1 MNNTVKSE
9 KYRKLSVT
17 ALVTGILSISF
28 GVLNFLW
35 VPVANLFQSSVDV
48 LRIMSFI
55 AASGI
60 GIAFGLA
67 IAAVVCGSI
76 DLKRIKVGIYD
87 RKGKGFDITGIV
99 LGGLFILL
107 VLVFLLGE
115 IIELSYLNNSKLLNK
130 KY

>member
-1 MNNTVKSE
+1 M
-9 KYRKLSVT
+9 
-17 ALVTGILSISF
+17 SISF

-67 IAAVVCGSI
+67 LAAVVCGSI